1 MLARCIESPGCCGAA
16 TPQRPSLDVYK
27 RQGISLVAVTL
38 GSTTTQDRFNAAATL
53 LDFGFANWAVTTP
66 ALPTDQLG
74 TVAVENG
81 MFDLCLLYTSIF
93 KGRSW

>member
-1 MLARCIESPGCCGAA
+1 MCQCDGGAR
-16 TPQRPSLDVYK
+16 RDLF
-27 RQGISLVAVTL
+27 VAVTL

-66 ALPTDQLG
+66 ALPADQLG

-81 MFDLCLLYTSIF
+81 MFDLVDTVAGEAGSF
-93 KGRSW
+93 VVPKGQEGM